1 MTPPEPAAPTIPTSA
16 PAAWVD
22 AAAMS
27 AFDATDAI
35 QVAIGE
41 HEIAVYLVAGELFA
55 TDNRCTHGA
64 ARLCH
69 GTLFGHEIE
78 CPHHQ
83 GRFDIRSGEATFA
96 PAKRPLRTYA
106 VRLDGERVLL
116 AIP

>member
-1 MTPPEPAAPTIPTSA
+1 VTPAAPVDRSIPISS
-16 PAAWVD
+16 PARWVD
-22 AAAMS
+22 VAAMT

-35 QVAIGE
+35 QVSVGE
-41 HEIAVYLVAGELFA
+41 REIAIYLVAGDVFA

-83 GRFDIRSGEATFA
+83 GRFDVRSGAATCA
-96 PAKRPLRTYA
+96 PARRAVQTYPA
-106 VRLDGERVLL
+106 RLEGGRVLL
-116 AIP
+116 SIG